1 MKNYIL
7 IILVLIFE
15 IIILYAT
22 AIASFA
28 FTTFCAKAAKY
39 IADYSKKLVLIFSVL
54 FNYHLSLIVG

>member
-15 IIILYAT
+15 TIILYAT
-22 AIASFA
+22 AIASFV
-28 FTTFCAKAAKY
+28 FTTFCANAAKY

-54 FNYHLSLIVG
+54 FNYHLPLIVG